1 MRKFKDNIVGLVGL
15 IACASIGLLDAMDNT
30 WVLGPQRVV
39 ASRLDATL
47 ALKLVGAFVDAL
59 TSQQLTTFRAVL

>member
-39 ASRLDATL
+39 ASRLDTTL